1 MMKLLTI
8 SLLLALI
15 SCNERNVE
23 GEVTKYKVS
32 TQRIT
37 PLDLVVIDSCE
48 YFYFEGYRDS
58 FLTHKGNC
66 KFCTRRNNHE

>member
-1 MMKLLTI
+1 MRNLLTI

-32 TQRIT
+32 KNRVT
-37 PLDLVVIDSCE
+37 PLDIVVIDSCE
-48 YFYFEGYRDS
+48 YFFSEDSNDS

-66 KFCTRRNNHE
+66 KFCRRRNNHE